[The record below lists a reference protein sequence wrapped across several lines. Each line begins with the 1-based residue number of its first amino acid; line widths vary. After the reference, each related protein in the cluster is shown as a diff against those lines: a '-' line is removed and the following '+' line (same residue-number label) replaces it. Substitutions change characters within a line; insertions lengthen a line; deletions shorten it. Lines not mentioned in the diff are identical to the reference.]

1 MTTLF
6 ERTLAPREVPALPLG
21 TSPFLVAPGLPP
33 DLRGGGLHTKRDGFA
48 SGLVRKSVTTVALL
62 MVFDLA
68 VSTRHLVL
76 VSRMFALVLVVVLP
90 GMTVVAAARVKL
102 ESRCAQLALI
112 VGTGAAV
119 LMGWAAASS
128 VILPR
133 LGVPLPL
140 ETWPLTI
147 AVNVIVLIMVL
158 CCPKGTDPVLDLLGS
173 IPPRPSFLV
182 AVGATLL
189 PLAAVAGAERLNTG
203 RGATLNVIVLIGF
216 FAMLG
221 VSVVKASAW
230 PDGRVQIL
238 LFSAALSLIYLYT
251 FRSNYLYGFDI
262 QQEFQRFSYTSGGRW
277 APPGNGDPYSAML
290 SITALP
296 TALVKVS
303 GISGISV
310 FKGVY
315 PLFLASVPPLTYA
328 FVRRWL
334 PAPAAAISAAY
345 LVVLGQFAGELSG
358 ISRQEVGLFYLALLV
373 VVLFDAGPKS
383 GRRTIMAVGIIG
395 ALVVSHYSTSYVT
408 VVVLTLTWV
417 VYGFA
422 RWIAGLTAGRRTKP
436 RRHQKAINFPIVAF
450 ALAFVWLWDVKIT
463 GSARNLMSF
472 LSSFVENGPKFL
484 PNVHSSILSRW
495 LNGNVG
501 QSATPGTYYRLTLQA
516 SRIFEPWL
524 HPYPV
529 GLTSQY
535 PAHAAP
541 SALATGSGRLA
552 TAVAV
557 ADPVVSELF
566 LGAVVVGALI
576 VFVRYRRSPVPLEA
590 GVLCVATLGFVG
602 LVRVSGNIAGVY
614 NQERAQ
620 IQAGIVL
627 SVCMAVTIQWS
638 ARRFRR
644 IAAGCAVAGLLVLGI
659 TTTGLAEAASNPLL
673 SNSGRAYDQFYI
685 SDQDIAASRWLVGAA
700 GRRALIWTDQYGE
713 LRVWAGTGHAAATH
727 TDLTPATIDQGG
739 WVLATGYN
747 LAGRAYGTVDG
758 KGATYQFPSAFLN
771 RAKDTVYSSP
781 GARVY
786 R

>member
-189 PLAAVAGAERLNTG
+189 PLAAVAGAERLNAG

-296 TALVKVS
+296 T
-303 GISGISV
+303 
-310 FKGVY
+310 
-315 PLFLASVPPLTYA
+315 
-328 FVRRWL
+328 
-334 PAPAAAISAAY
+334 
-345 LVVLGQFAGELSG
+345 LS
-358 ISRQEVGLFYLALLV
+358 
-373 VVLFDAGPKS
+373 
-383 GRRTIMAVGIIG
+383 
-395 ALVVSHYSTSYVT
+395 
-408 VVVLTLTWV
+408 
-417 VYGFA
+417 
-422 RWIAGLTAGRRTKP
+422 
-436 RRHQKAINFPIVAF
+436 
-450 ALAFVWLWDVKIT
+450 
-463 GSARNLMSF
+463 
-472 LSSFVENGPKFL
+472 
-484 PNVHSSILSRW
+484 
-495 LNGNVG
+495 
-501 QSATPGTYYRLTLQA
+501 
-516 SRIFEPWL
+516 
-524 HPYPV
+524 
-529 GLTSQY
+529 
-535 PAHAAP
+535 
-541 SALATGSGRLA
+541 
-552 TAVAV
+552 
-557 ADPVVSELF
+557 
-566 LGAVVVGALI
+566 LI
-576 VFVRYRRSPVPLEA
+576 H
-590 GVLCVATLGFVG
+590 
-602 LVRVSGNIAGVY
+602 I
-614 NQERAQ
+614 
-620 IQAGIVL
+620 
-627 SVCMAVTIQWS
+627 
-638 ARRFRR
+638 
-644 IAAGCAVAGLLVLGI
+644 
-659 TTTGLAEAASNPLL
+659 
-673 SNSGRAYDQFYI
+673 
-685 SDQDIAASRWLVGAA
+685 
-700 GRRALIWTDQYGE
+700 
-713 LRVWAGTGHAAATH
+713 
-727 TDLTPATIDQGG
+727 
-739 WVLATGYN
+739 
-747 LAGRAYGTVDG
+747 
-758 KGATYQFPSAFLN
+758 
-771 RAKDTVYSSP
+771 
-781 GARVY
+781 
-786 R
+786 